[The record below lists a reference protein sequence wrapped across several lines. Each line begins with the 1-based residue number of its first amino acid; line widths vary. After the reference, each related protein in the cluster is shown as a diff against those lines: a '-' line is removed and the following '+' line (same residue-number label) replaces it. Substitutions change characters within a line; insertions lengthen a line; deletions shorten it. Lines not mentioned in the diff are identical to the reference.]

1 MDRFL
6 VAGGTRLEGS
16 VSVASSKNAVLPVL
30 AACLLTDEECVVRGV
45 PRLED
50 VTTTLRLLESM
61 NVAVTRKGGT
71 VRVKASARLETE
83 APYDIVRKM
92 RASYYVLGPLLG
104 RMGAAKVSLPG
115 GCAIGTRPVDLTLR
129 GIEALGA
136 SVRLDHGYVDATAP
150 SLRGARVLLEGAR
163 GPSVGATINTMM
175 AAALAHGETVIA
187 GAACEPEVVDVAG
200 FLNRMGARVSGAGTP
215 ELIIE
220 GVHRLGGTEYRP
232 IPDRIETG
240 TLAAAAAITKGR
252 VLLRNCR
259 PDHLEGFVDRLRQT
273 GAEVETTKTT
283 MTVSAT
289 GRARPADV
297 STAPYPGFPTDLQ
310 AQFMALVCTADGA
323 STVTENIFP
332 SRFMHAMEL
341 DRMGA
346 RVEVTGNVAVVRGVE
361 RLSGAQVMASDLRA
375 SAALVLAALVAE
387 GRTEILRIYHLDRGY
402 ERLEQKLNALGAE
415 IERVAH

>member
-1 MDRFL
+1 MDRF
-6 VAGGTRLEGS
+6 VVSGGTRLQGD
-16 VSVASSKNAVLPVL
+16 VAVASSKNAVLPIL
-30 AACLLTDEECVVRGV
+30 AACLLTDQECVVSGV
-45 PRLED
+45 PLLED
-50 VTTTLRLLESM
+50 VATMLRLLESM
-61 NVAVTRKGGT
+61 GVEVTRRGGT
-71 VRVKASARLETE
+71 VRVRASARLETE

-104 RMGAAKVSLPG
+104 RMGAARVSLPG

-129 GIEALGA
+129 GIEALGTR
-136 SVRLDHGYVDATAP
+136 VRLEHGYVDAAAP

-175 AAALAHGETVIA
+175 AAALAQGETVIA
-187 GAACEPEVVDVAG
+187 GAACEPEVADVAG
-200 FLNRMGARVSGAGTP
+200 FLNRMGATVDGAGTA
-215 ELIIE
+215 EVLIK
-220 GVHRLGGTEYRP
+220 GVGRLGGAEYHP

-240 TLAAAAAITKGR
+240 TLAVAAAITKGR
-252 VLLRNCR
+252 VRLTNCR
-259 PDHLEGFVDRLRQT
+259 PDHLEGFVDRLRET
-273 GAEVETTKTT
+273 GAEVETTRTT
-283 MTVSAT
+283 MTVSAKS
-289 GRARPADV
+289 RARPADI

-310 AQFMALVCTADGA
+310 AQFMALVCTAEGA

-346 RVEVTGNVAVVRGVE
+346 KVEVNGNVAVVRGVD

-387 GRTEILRIYHLDRGY
+387 GKTEILRIYHLDRGY
-402 ERLEQKLNALGAE
+402 ERLEQKLNALGAK
-415 IERVAH
+415 IERVPH

>member
-1 MDRFL
+1 MDRF
-6 VAGGTRLEGS
+6 VVSGGTRLQGD
-16 VSVASSKNAVLPVL
+16 VAVASSKNAVLPIL
-30 AACLLTDEECVVRGV
+30 AACLLTDQECVVSGV
-45 PRLED
+45 PLLED
-50 VTTTLRLLESM
+50 VATMLRLLESM
-61 NVAVTRKGGT
+61 GVEVTRRGGT
-71 VRVKASARLETE
+71 VRVRASARLETE

-104 RMGAAKVSLPG
+104 RMGAARVSLPG

-129 GIEALGA
+129 GIEALGTR
-136 SVRLDHGYVDATAP
+136 VRLEHGYVDAAAP

-175 AAALAHGETVIA
+175 AAALAQGETVIA
-187 GAACEPEVVDVAG
+187 GAACEPEVADVAG
-200 FLNRMGARVSGAGTP
+200 FLNRMGAKVDGAGTA
-215 ELIIE
+215 EVLIK
-220 GVHRLGGTEYRP
+220 GVGRLGGAEYHP

-240 TLAAAAAITKGR
+240 TLAVAAAITKGR
-252 VLLRNCR
+252 VRLTNCR
-259 PDHLEGFVDRLRQT
+259 PGHLEGFVDRLRET
-273 GAEVETTKTT
+273 GAEVETTRTT
-283 MTVSAT
+283 MTVSAKS
-289 GRARPADV
+289 RARPADI

-310 AQFMALVCTADGA
+310 AQFMALVCTAEGA

-346 RVEVTGNVAVVRGVE
+346 KVEVNGNVAVVRGVD

-387 GRTEILRIYHLDRGY
+387 GKTEILRIYHLDRGY
-402 ERLEQKLNALGAE
+402 ERLEQKLNALGAK
-415 IERVAH
+415 IERVPH